1 MSDPIYEQ
9 LPAELDLAFIKGDE
23 FGVLLTVDLDLSGYT
38 YDSRIYALTT
48 AAAGA
53 GLAGG
58 VATVA
63 GGTVTAFTITPVSAT
78 AGIINVSLTEQQT
91 DALSTTGTYRW
102 WLKAVSP
109 AMVTRTF
116 VSGDVT
122 VRLP

>member
-1 MSDPIYEQ
+1 MADAIYEQ

-23 FGVLLTVDLDLSGYT
+23 FGALLTIDINLAGYT

-48 AAAGA
+48 AEASA
-53 GLAGG
+53 GLSGG

-63 GGTVTAFTITPVSAT
+63 GGTVTAFTVTPVAAT
-78 AGIINVSLTEQQT
+78 AGIINLSLTEQQT
-91 DALSTTGTYRW
+91 DALSSSGTYRW